1 MTLIYFIVILGIIVF
16 IHELGHLLVAKAFGV
31 YCREFAIGFGPVL
44 KKIQGKET
52 VYSIR
57 ALPLGGFVSMAGE
70 TDVDVEDVDPSRTLK
85 GIHPFKR
92 ILIMLAGIFS
102 NIVLAFVIFVVVFTM
117 VGKVNIPPEPV
128 VAGVMENSASSL
140 AGVQVNDRIV
150 AITFQDGRV
159 IKPKDFYEIINI
171 TQMISDP
178 MVFTMERSGSE
189 VDVTITPIFN
199 EEENRYML
207 GMYLPQAQVK
217 KIAWYES
224 FIYAGITIGDSIKS
238 LVVALGFLFRGV
250 GLQSLSG
257 PVGIYEVTAQQ
268 AEAGFSSLVVL
279 TAILSLNVGL
289 FNLLPLPILDG
300 GRVVITIV
308 EWIIGKPLNPK
319 IENALITISMMML
332 LVLVLLV
339 TWQDLGK
346 LFG

>member
-1 MTLIYFIVILGIIVF
+1 MTLIYFIIILGVIVF
-16 IHELGHLLVAKAFGV
+16 IHELGHLLVAKAFNV

-70 TDVDVEDVDPSRTLK
+70 SDVDVDDIEFSRTLK

-102 NIVLAFVIFVVVFTM
+102 NVVLAFVIFTIIFGIS
-117 VGKVNIPPEPV
+117 GKVNVPPEPV
-128 VAGVMENSASSL
+128 VAGVVENSAAQA
-140 AGVQVNDRIV
+140 AGVLADDRIV
-150 AITFQDGRV
+150 KITFEDGRV
-159 IKPKDFYEIINI
+159 LVPEDFYEVLNL
-171 TQMISDP
+171 TQMVSKP
-178 MVFTMERSGSE
+178 MVFTMERENST
-189 VDVTITPIFN
+189 VDLTITPIYN
-199 EEENRYML
+199 EDENRYLL

-217 KIAWYES
+217 DIAWYES
-224 FIYAGITIGDSIKS
+224 FIYGGKTIVESVGS
-238 LVVALGFLFRGV
+238 LLVALGFLIRGV
-250 GLQSLSG
+250 GLQTLSG

-300 GRVVITIV
+300 GRVVITLV
-308 EWIIGKPLNPK
+308 EWIIGKPLNQK
-319 IENALITISMMML
+319 LENALITVSMIL
-332 LVLVLLV
+332 LLSLVLLV